1 VTGDHDNDAL
11 MLAGAL
17 AARLCHDLAGPLG
30 TVTGALDLAERADAE
45 ALALAREATIDLTH
59 RLRLYRAA
67 FAEGAGPASVAELAA
82 LAQGLAHR
90 RVRLDAAGLP
100 GQARMRPEF
109 GRVVLNVLL
118 LGAEGMPRGGA
129 VAVHG
134 NPEVEVAVT
143 LDGPGAGWPPGTAE
157 VIANPA
163 SALERLRQH
172 SGTLQPRALLAPL
185 TALLAAR
192 EGLRL
197 GLLMGRGGN
206 QAPPLLITRS

>member
-1 VTGDHDNDAL
+1 MKGDPDNDAL

-45 ALALAREATIDLTH
+45 ALALARDATTDLAH

-67 FAEGAGPASVAELAA
+67 WGEGGGPASVAELAA

-90 RVRLDAAGLP
+90 RVRLDVAGLP

-118 LGAEGMPRGGA
+118 LAAEGMPRGGTVGMHGEPETEIA
-129 VAVHG
+129 VIPSG
-134 NPEVEVAVT
+134 
-143 LDGPGAGWPPGTAE
+143 LGAAWPPGTAE
-157 VIANPA
+157 AIANPA
-163 SALERLRQH
+163 TALARLRQQ
-172 SGTLQPRALLAPL
+172 SGTLTPRTLLPPFV
-185 TALLAAR
+185 ALLAAR

-197 GLLMGRGGN
+197 GLLMGPDGV
-206 QAPPLLITRS
+206 QAPPLLITRA

>member
-1 VTGDHDNDAL
+1 MTGDPDNDAL
-11 MLAGAL
+11 TLAGAL

-45 ALALAREATIDLTH
+45 ALALAREATTDLAH

-90 RVRLDAAGLP
+90 RVRLNVAGLP
-100 GQARMRPEF
+100 GQARLRPEF
-109 GRVVLNVLL
+109 GRVVLNALL
-118 LGAEGMPRGGA
+118 LAAEGLPRGGT
-129 VAVHG
+129 VAVQG
-134 NPEVEVAVT
+134 DPERDVAVT

-157 VIANPA
+157 AIANPA
-163 SALERLRQH
+163 SALSRLRQH
-172 SGTLQPRALLAPL
+172 PANLQPRALLPPF

-197 GLLMGRGGN
+197 GLLMAPRGD
-206 QAPPLLITRS
+206 QTPPLLITPR